1 MKLSQ
6 QLTRIIDTFYVAPF
20 SALMPLQ
27 TFRYGICGGANL
39 ALGWVIYY
47 VLYNIV
53 LAKRMTDL
61 GFVIVSPHIMAFLI
75 TFPITFLTGFWLQK
89 SIAFKNSPLRTRT
102 QMLRYLVSVCGS
114 VLFNYAGLKL
124 LVEGFG
130 FFPTPSQ
137 ITVSLVLVAYSYL
150 MQKYF
155 TFRGSS
161 KV

>member
-27 TFRYGICGGANL
+27 TFRYGVCGGANL

-89 SIAFKNSPLRTRT
+89 SIAFKHSPLRTRT

-161 KV
+161 RE